1 MDRYLPYLVAGR
13 DGSLQRPFFKQEALQ
28 SPFEGRKPPEGQTLD
43 LPPLPESLDAFY
55 RASDGA
61 VEWYLNDLTILSA
74 NAVCKQYN
82 LLKER
87 GQTRVV
93 DFAYTYAGM
102 GHVNVYFYDP
112 LTDTIKIRLDGG
124 SNGHERAHNFRGL
137 LEHVPDGVADT
148 TLEELLLEF
157 SRWSRDK

>member
-1 MDRYLPYLVAGR
+1 MDRYLPYLVGGR
-13 DGSLQRPFFKQEALQ
+13 DGSLERPFFQQEALQ
-28 SPFEGRKPPEGQTLD
+28 SPFEGRKPPKGQILE

-74 NAVCKQYN
+74 NAVCKRFD
-82 LLKER
+82 LIKEK

-112 LTDTIKIRLDGG
+112 VTNTIKIRRDGG
-124 SNGHERAHNFRGL
+124 SNGYDRADNFRAL
-137 LEHVPDGVADT
+137 IELVPDGVADT
-148 TLEELLLEF
+148 TLEELLVDF
-157 SRWSRDK
+157 SRWSRDR